1 MLDYEDFYFQIW
13 NYFISESDVS
23 FDYREENIDFIRAVT
38 FSFFKEYERNNV
50 NVSVYGKVLKII
62 FSNMFLHSPKTFDN
76 GEIRDFNCCWV
87 VEY

>member
-23 FDYREENIDFIRAVT
+23 FDYREDNIDFIRAVS

-50 NVSVYGKVLKII
+50 NVSVYGKALKIF
-62 FSNMFLHSPKTFDN
+62 FSNLFLHSPKTFDV
-76 GEIRDFNCCWV
+76 GEIRDFNCC
-87 VEY
+87 